1 MHVISRK
8 PFADAATAFPNKA
21 TSIDFVYRILSRTP
35 FPTPEHLKQVFASLD
50 NFKYRD
56 KWWVMNIGGN
66 QLRLIAFIDFEHQK
80 VFVKHICD
88 HKRYDALCD
97 YYRNNLHS

>member
-1 MHVISRK
+1 
-8 PFADAATAFPNKA
+8 
-21 TSIDFVYRILSRTP
+21 
-35 FPTPEHLKQVFASLD
+35 
-50 NFKYRD
+50 
-56 KWWVMNIGGN
+56 MNIGGN